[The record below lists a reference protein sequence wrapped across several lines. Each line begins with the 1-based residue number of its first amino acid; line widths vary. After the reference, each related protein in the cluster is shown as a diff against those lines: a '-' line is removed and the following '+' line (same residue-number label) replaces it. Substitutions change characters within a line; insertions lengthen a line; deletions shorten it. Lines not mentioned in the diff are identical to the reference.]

1 MKYIIIGNIILSTLF
16 FSSCKTQDIQKH
28 VMDEVVS
35 IERYESSR
43 RTSSFIK
50 VTAKEILSLTNSTD
64 TLRRQVAPK
73 QWKKITGT
81 IATINLNEIEKIEA
95 PSNSFTF
102 DGAPY
107 VALQF
112 KTKDSIYYANPYD
125 KGRPP
130 APYVELEDLLL
141 SLLSE

>member
-16 FSSCKTQDIQKH
+16 FSNCKTQEIQKH
-28 VMDEVVS
+28 VMEEVVS

-50 VTAKEILSLTNSTD
+50 VTAKEILSLTNATD

-141 SLLSE
+141 SLLSK

>member
-16 FSSCKTQDIQKH
+16 FSNCKTQEIQKH

-50 VTAKEILSLTNSTD
+50 VTAKEILSLTNATD

-130 APYVELEDLLL
+130 APYIELEDLLL